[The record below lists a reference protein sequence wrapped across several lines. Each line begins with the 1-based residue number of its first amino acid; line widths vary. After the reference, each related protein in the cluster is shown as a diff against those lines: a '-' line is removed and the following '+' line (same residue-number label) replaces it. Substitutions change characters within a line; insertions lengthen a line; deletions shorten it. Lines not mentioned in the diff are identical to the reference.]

1 MVRLDK
7 VHTHMHTQEI
17 ASSSAALDRGTGL
30 AEAVSPHP
38 LFVVHLL
45 LLSEQRRF
53 LPE

>member
-7 VHTHMHTQEI
+7 VHTHIRTREI

-30 AEAVSPHP
+30 AEVVPPHP

-45 LLSEQRRF
+45 LLSKQRRF